1 MRTAFRG
8 VALFSVAQA
17 ARFSFDAHGVAVKR
31 ADDVDAN
38 FLLTARLSVSEHHLP
53 AYSTP
58 LFVRFDA
65 QPWQTIVLPPRTQHW
80 VAMPLP
86 SETPSLPRA
95 VTCVGVIR
103 CSAPGD
109 AHGDAH
115 CLFVAALRLSPKR
128 STAHW
133 DVPVSPFPAPAP
145 PCPHRFTCLP
155 AERNGTVAVLRWGAR
170 APSRT
175 GNGGRV
181 ARAWPLRY
189 VFALLLL
196 FPLAACF
203 CMPRRPP
210 LQRAQKWHTP
220 SGARSSSA
228 GRATWGAGGP
238 APPPPRARSVGPS
251 EWVAPPAAREPPLG
265 GAFAMLVTSLALRA
279 RQAQLLAQPR
289 GPGGVKIG
297 AAVVRERLGS
307 R

>member
-1 MRTAFRG
+1 MRTVFRG
-8 VALFSVAQA
+8 IALFSVAQA
-17 ARFSFDAHGVAVKR
+17 ARFSFDAHGVVVKR

-38 FLLTARLSVSEHHLP
+38 FLLTARLSASEIQLP

-65 QPWQTIVLPPRTQHW
+65 QPWQTIVLPPHTQHW

-86 SETPSLPRA
+86 SETPSLPRG

-103 CSAPGD
+103 CSEGGPWNAP
-109 AHGDAH
+109 
-115 CLFVAALRLSPKR
+115 CLFVATLRLPATR

-133 DVPVSPFPAPAP
+133 DVPVSPFPAPAL

-170 APSRT
+170 APSR
-175 GNGGRV
+175 NGVRV

-203 CMPRRPP
+203 CVPRRPP
-210 LQRAQKWHTP
+210 SQRAHRWYSP

-228 GRATWGAGGP
+228 GRASWGGGGP

-251 EWVAPPAAREPPLG
+251 EWVASPAAREPPLG
-265 GAFAMLVTSLALRA
+265 GAFEMLVTSLALRA

-289 GPGGVKIG
+289 GGAPGGVNIG